1 MTTLTAVERHEDMRG
16 LIELY
21 LTSCRIE
28 GKSLNTIRSYRESL
42 DIFLQAVQGE
52 GLPQE
57 PGSFTAAHVYLFLG
71 HVANTGVSPVTQW
84 RRQRE
89 TRTFFSWLLRHD
101 FIPSNPFAKVK
112 NIKVPQKI
120 IQPFSQDDILRLL
133 ACCNPSTHK
142 GARDRALILTLLD
155 TGLRAGELVGLDL
168 EDVDFQS
175 QRIQVRHGKGNKQRV
190 VRIGNEAGQAVQNY
204 LERFRGM
211 EPGPLF
217 LTCRGGPLCRTAMR
231 TVFQRL
237 GKQASIPKVHPH
249 RFRHTFATWAIEQQA
264 REIDVQFLL
273 GHSTPA
279 MLRRYTATYDA
290 EKAAQ
295 AHALFSPADR
305 LNGRLH
311 GGGNGSRETPVSLRL
326 F

>member
-1 MTTLTAVERHEDMRG
+1 MTTLAAVEQQQNLTN
-16 LIELY
+16 LIETY

-28 GKSLNTIRSYRESL
+28 VKSDETVRSYRESL
-42 DIFLQAVQGE
+42 SIFLQAVRDE
-52 GLPQE
+52 GLPPG
-57 PGSFTAAHVYLFLG
+57 PGSFTAAHVYQFLG
-71 HVANTGVSPVTQW
+71 HVANTGVSPITQW

-101 FIPSNPFAKVK
+101 YIPANPFAKVK

-120 IQPFSQDDILRLL
+120 IHPFSQDDVLRLL
-133 ACCNPSTHK
+133 ACCDPATRK

-155 TGLRAGELVGLDL
+155 TGLRAGELASLQL
-168 EDVDFQS
+168 EDVDFHTK
-175 QRIQVRHGKGNKQRV
+175 RIQVRNGKGNKQRV
-190 VRIGNEAGQAVQNY
+190 VRIGERAGGTVQHY
-204 LERFRGM
+204 LGQFRGSG
-211 EPGPLF
+211 PGPLF
-217 LTCRGGPLCRTAMR
+217 LTCRGQPLCRSAMR
-231 TVFQRL
+231 TIFQRL
-237 GKQASIPKVHPH
+237 GREASVPKVHPH

-305 LNGRLH
+305 AQWAAPTGWQWVQEGLR
-311 GGGNGSRETPVSLRL
+311 SLRSP
-326 F
+326 